1 MNNQRNNQRN
11 FILTLDEFSNT
22 IDNYVAAVNNFT
34 TKYKEVVNEYTT
46 NRNLPDVLN
55 KYAKNLLNFAKKL
68 GVNEETVVN
77 ENYKN
82 LFLGDVDA
90 LQPHDALRVDVVE
103 ARVIALRRKV
113 SSKLRDMGMPKA
125 GLNLSLNKYIKSKI
139 NEQDPILKKEKVI
152 ELLQTLLLS
161 YNIVKTLEPFTIN
174 PYKEEELV
182 EYEGGGGK
190 GVKGKKKSQPQ
201 ILKPRRNSNSQTN
214 KALKLGK
221 LLASKSKPPKK

>member
-1 MNNQRNNQRN
+1 MNNQRN

-22 IDNYVAAVNNFT
+22 IDNYVAVVNKFT
-34 TKYKEVVNEYTT
+34 TKYKEVENEYTT
-46 NRNLPDVLN
+46 NRNLPVVLN

-113 SSKLRDMGMPKA
+113 LSKLKDMGMPKV
-125 GLNLSLNKYIKSKI
+125 GLNTSLNKYINSKI

-161 YNIVKTLEPFTIN
+161 YNIVKTLEPFI
-174 PYKEEELV
+174 YKEEERV
-182 EYEGGGGK
+182 EQYYEGGGGK

-214 KALKLGK
+214 KELKSAK
-221 LLASKSKPPKK
+221 SLASKSKPPKK